1 MTKRMTRP
9 WDGQMTMFH
18 NRDVLVMT
26 NHIGH
31 KTHRNDIVMQ
41 NDIKGL
47 TSRV

>member
-1 MTKRMTRP
+1 MTKRMTR
-9 WDGQMTMFH
+9 H
-18 NRDVLVMT
+18 RDDLVMT
-26 NHIGH
+26 NRIGH